1 MFNKW
6 RRKREIKK
14 SLKVLLDFELLKQD
28 TFDIALNN
36 PEQIPEMRH
45 SLLKLKWEYID
56 DNELYNQ
63 VEQLEAC
70 IDLAIKERK
79 SLNGRL

>member
-28 TFDIALNN
+28 TFDIALND

-70 IDLAIKERK
+70 IDLAIKERE

>member
-14 SLKVLLDFELLKQD
+14 NLKVLLDFELLKQD